1 MSEEN
6 VALVEKAIAA
16 INERAI
22 EDYLACCTEDV
33 QLVTPAAG
41 IGGTYEG
48 KQAIRRFFADLSDT
62 SPDFHIEIEGLEA
75 IGSDRVLGL
84 LRVSATGR
92 ASGIAAAEDTPTANI
107 YDMVNGKIARVRI
120 FMDRDEALKAAGLD
134 E

>member
-1 MSEEN
+1 M
-6 VALVEKAIAA
+6 LVERAIAA

-33 QLVTPAAG
+33 QLVTPLAE
-41 IGGTYEG
+41 IGAVYEG
-48 KQAIRRFFADLSDT
+48 REAIRRFFTDLSDT

-84 LRVSATGR
+84 LRVFATGR
-92 ASGIAAAEDTPTANI
+92 ASGIPAAEDTPTGNI
-107 YDMVNGKIARVRI
+107 YDIVDGKIARVRI
-120 FMDRDEALKAAGLD
+120 FLDRDEAPEAAGLP